1 MMKRL
6 IAVWHA
12 RNLEFLRDRPTL
24 LFTLL
29 LPIGVVIAMG
39 FIFGG
44 PPRPIFTVGVLGTQA
59 EIDAGANPFLHE
71 RYVHFAAIQD
81 RAKGLYEVSHQRI
94 DLLVDLHEPVRYWV
108 NTDSPKGYIVEKL
121 LIAADPGA
129 RRQPV
134 TGQAVPYVD
143 WLFPGILGMNMMF
156 SCLFGVGYVVLRY
169 RKSGFLKRLHATP
182 LTAFEFLTAQVLSR
196 LSLIVFVTAV
206 LYIII
211 AAFIH
216 FHSAGS
222 ISLLL
227 LLAVLGSLS
236 MIALGLTIAAR
247 FSSEELVGGLL
258 NLLTWPMTLLS
269 GVWFSIDGSPR
280 WVQWV
285 ADIFPLTQ
293 VIQAARAVMLDGAG
307 LQRITPNL
315 IYLAVTTLVFL
326 AFGAWSFRW
335 RVD

>member
-1 MMKRL
+1 MIKRL
-6 IAVWHA
+6 TAVWHA

-29 LPIGVVIAMG
+29 LPVSIVIGMG
-39 FIFGG
+39 FVFGG
-44 PPRPIFTVGVLGTQA
+44 PPRPLFKVGVIGTHIELQ
-59 EIDAGANPFLHE
+59 ANPFLHE
-71 RYVHFAAIQD
+71 RYVQFVPTASQS
-81 RAKGLYEVSHQRI
+81 RGLYEVTHQQI
-94 DLLVDLHEPVRYWV
+94 DLLLALDDPPRYWV

-121 LIAADPGA
+121 LIAADPAA

-134 TGQAVPYVD
+134 TGQAIPYVD
-143 WLFPGILGMNMMF
+143 WLFPGILAMNMMF

-196 LSLIVFVTAV
+196 LSLIVFVTV
-206 LYIII
+206 LLYVAIGPI
-211 AAFIH
+211 IH

-222 ISLLL
+222 LALLL
-227 LLAVLGSLS
+227 LVAIIGSLS

-247 FSSEELVGGLL
+247 FASEEVVNGLL
-258 NLLTWPMTLLS
+258 NLLTWPMMLLS
-269 GVWFSIDGSPR
+269 GIWFSIEGSPR

-293 VIQAARAVMLDGAG
+293 VIEAARAVMLDGAG

-315 IYLAVTTLVFL
+315 IYLVVTTLVFL

-335 RVD
+335 RFD

>member
-6 IAVWHA
+6 LSVWHA

-29 LPIGVVIAMG
+29 LPIGVVIAMS
-39 FIFGG
+39 FIYGG
-44 PPRPIFTVGVLGTQA
+44 PPRPIFTVGVLGSALDT
-59 EIDAGANPFLHE
+59 GANPLLHE
-71 RYVHFAAIQD
+71 RYVQFAPIHDQ
-81 RAKGLYEVSHQRI
+81 AKGLYEVSHQRI
-94 DLLVDLHEPVRYWV
+94 DLLLDPHDPVRYWV

-196 LSLIVFVTAV
+196 LSLIVFVTVV
-206 LYIII
+206 LYVII

-222 ISLLL
+222 IALLL
-227 LLAVLGSLS
+227 LLAVIGSLS

-258 NLLTWPMTLLS
+258 NLLTWPMMLLS
-269 GVWFSIDGSPR
+269 GVWFSIEGSPR

-307 LQRITPNL
+307 LRRITPNL

>member
-1 MMKRL
+1 MIRRL
-6 IAVWHA
+6 LSVLHA

-24 LFTLL
+24 IFTLL
-29 LPIGVVIAMG
+29 LPVALVIGMG
-39 FIFGG
+39 FVFGG
-44 PPRPIFTVGVLGTQA
+44 PERPLFKVGVLA
-59 EIDAGANPFLHE
+59 PRIDRAAHPFLRE
-71 RYVHFAAIQD
+71 RYVEFIPVPQEPQAVQ
-81 RAKGLYEVSHQRI
+81 KVTHQQ
-94 DLLVDLHEPVRYWV
+94 VDLAVDLSAPPRYWV

-121 LIAADPGA
+121 LLAAEPAA

-134 TGQAVPYVD
+134 SGAALRYVD

-182 LTAFEFLTAQVLSR
+182 LTAFEFLSAQVLSR
-196 LSLIVFVTAV
+196 LLLILVVTAI
-206 LYIII
+206 LYAGISAIIG
-211 AAFIH
+211 

-222 ISLLL
+222 LLL
-227 LLAVLGSLS
+227 LIVLAIIGALS

-258 NLLTWPMTLLS
+258 NVLTWPMMLLS
-269 GVWFSIDGSPR
+269 GIWFSLEGSPR

-285 ADIFPLTQ
+285 AHIFPLTH
-293 VIQAARAVMLDGAG
+293 VLDAARAVMLDGAG
-307 LQRITPNL
+307 LAQIAPQL
-315 IYLAVTTLVFL
+315 LFLGATTLAFL

-335 RVD
+335 RID

>member
-1 MMKRL
+1 MIRRML
-6 IAVWHA
+6 AVWHA

-29 LPIGVVIAMG
+29 LPLGLVIGMG

-44 PPRPIFTVGVLGTQA
+44 PPRPLFTVGVLGPRV
-59 EIDAGANPFLHE
+59 DAHANPFLQE
-71 RYVHFAAIQD
+71 KRYVRFVPVHDEAA
-81 RAKGLYEVSHQRI
+81 GLSKVTHQEI
-94 DLLVDLHEPVRYWV
+94 DLLLDLDGGVRYWV
-108 NTDSPKGYIVEKL
+108 NTDSPKGYIAEKL
-121 LIAADPGA
+121 LIAADTHA
-129 RRQPV
+129 QRQPV
-134 TGQAVPYVD
+134 TGQAIPYVN
-143 WLFPGILGMNMMF
+143 WLFPGILAMNMMF

-169 RKSGFLKRLHATP
+169 RKTGFLKRLHATP

-196 LSLIVFVTAV
+196 LTLILFVTAV
-206 LYIII
+206 LYVGIRPI
-211 AAFIH
+211 IH

-222 ISLLL
+222 IPLLL
-227 LLAVLGSLS
+227 LLAIMGSLS

-258 NLLTWPMTLLS
+258 NLLTWPMMLLS
-269 GVWFSIDGSPR
+269 GVWFSIEGSPR

-285 ADIFPLTQ
+285 ANIFPLTQ
-293 VIQAARAVMLDGAG
+293 VIDAARAVMLDGAG
-307 LQRITPNL
+307 VERITPNL